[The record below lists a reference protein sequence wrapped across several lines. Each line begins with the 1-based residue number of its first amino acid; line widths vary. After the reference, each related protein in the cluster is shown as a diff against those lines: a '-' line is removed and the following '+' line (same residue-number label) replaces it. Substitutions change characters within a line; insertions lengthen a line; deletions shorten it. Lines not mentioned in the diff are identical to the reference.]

1 MTMTTEPDADEWLS
15 TDEISDA
22 VRLVVA
28 RRAGVALPV
37 HGEVIWM
44 WAPGQGPV
52 ARVQVRHVENVV
64 QLPVR
69 KVAPREAG

>member
-1 MTMTTEPDADEWLS
+1 MATDGFDAEEWLS

-28 RRAGVALPV
+28 RRTGVERPV
-37 HGEVIWM
+37 HGEVLWL

-52 ARVQVRHVENVV
+52 ARVRVRRVPNVV
-64 QLPVR
+64 ELRPAG
-69 KVAPREAG
+69 KVPREAG